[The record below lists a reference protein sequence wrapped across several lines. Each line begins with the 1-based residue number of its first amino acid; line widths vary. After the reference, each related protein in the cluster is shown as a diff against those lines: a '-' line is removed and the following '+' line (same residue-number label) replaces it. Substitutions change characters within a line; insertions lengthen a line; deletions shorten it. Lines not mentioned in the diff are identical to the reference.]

1 LGLNKIQGIQINLL
15 DIEIKGQVQWCNFYT
30 WLSTIYLISL
40 QLDPIIT
47 NPHARSTSF
56 IQI

>member
-30 WLSTIYLISL
+30 LLSTIYLISL
-40 QLDPIIT
+40 YPETTGPNKTKIGRDEDI
-47 NPHARSTSF
+47 
-56 IQI
+56 